1 MLIDLAHN
9 CGYPS
14 RRGQGQ
20 WPNATRNAALVGFQ
34 KTFATEEACFEHLRA
49 MRWPDGSIC
58 PRCGHDKAWYIWEKE
73 LFERLIRACVSTLT
87 ITYQELVAGK
97 AL

>member
-1 MLIDLAHN
+1 MAKRYEERSPGGVSEDVRHGRSILRT
-9 CGYPS
+9 PS
-14 RRGQGQ
+14 DDKMAR
-20 WPNATRNAALVGFQ
+20 WL
-34 KTFATEEACFEHLRA
+34 HLPPV
-49 MRWPDGSIC
+49 W
-58 PRCGHDKAWYIWEKE
+58 HDKAWYIWEKE